1 MTHTKLIELN
11 GSIVLSNFKLDE
23 TELIVAKKIIGNF
36 AEKIRNFQ
44 EYKEIKL
51 EMKMHSKQGAK
62 NYEMHAFVEFD
73 GWKATSESRGINP
86 FVLINEVMEKVLN
99 ETKHKNIEK

>member
-44 EYKEIKL
+44 EGVMI
-51 EMKMHSKQGAK
+51 
-62 NYEMHAFVEFD
+62 EF
-73 GWKATSESRGINP
+73 
-86 FVLINEVMEKVLN
+86 
-99 ETKHKNIEK
+99 